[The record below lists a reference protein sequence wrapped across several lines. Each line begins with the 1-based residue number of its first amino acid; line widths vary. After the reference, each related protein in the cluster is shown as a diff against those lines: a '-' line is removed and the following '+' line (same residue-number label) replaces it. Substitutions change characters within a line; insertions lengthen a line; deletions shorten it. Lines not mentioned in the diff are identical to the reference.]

1 MAPFLKTK
9 TYIKTQNIKKNIYIY
24 KFLVVVLQRKQ
35 EGEKI

>member
-9 TYIKTQNIKKNIYIY
+9 TYVKTQNIKKIYIY